1 MGTQPLNQRE
11 QTVIKRIVAAVIA
24 IIAIS
29 GIGGLISSNLHAVSG
44 GEVAVVRNGGPLDNR
59 NVRQE
64 IDPGS
69 GLTWTG
75 WGSETHTYPA
85 QQRFYTITA
94 DGKRGERVGVDVV
107 TVPTSD
113 GVNLGVEGTV
123 YFTLNTDHAT
133 LKQFDDKFGTR
144 KFTGLDGNARHAWDG
159 DKGWSTFLDQIVR
172 PVIENDLRAE
182 IGGVRCA
189 ELVSSCSLVQN
200 AATPTKVDAPAPI
213 TGAANITR
221 VQQAVNTS
229 LAADIEQTLGGK
241 FLTGIHFNLSR
252 VTLPGSVQKAVDDAQ
267 AAYAA
272 VTQAQAKVAQAKAE
286 ADANRARQQGYNSC
300 PVCGQIDLMRA
311 IPPNVSTY
319 APGAGVTVPTK

>member
-85 QQRFYTITA
+85 QQRSYTITA

-113 GVNLGVEGTV
+113 GVNLGVEG
-123 YFTLNTDHAT
+123 
-133 LKQFDDKFGTR
+133 
-144 KFTGLDGNARHAWDG
+144 
-159 DKGWSTFLDQIVR
+159 
-172 PVIENDLRAE
+172 
-182 IGGVRCA
+182 
-189 ELVSSCSLVQN
+189 
-200 AATPTKVDAPAPI
+200 
-213 TGAANITR
+213 
-221 VQQAVNTS
+221 
-229 LAADIEQTLGGK
+229 
-241 FLTGIHFNLSR
+241 
-252 VTLPGSVQKAVDDAQ
+252 
-267 AAYAA
+267 
-272 VTQAQAKVAQAKAE
+272 
-286 ADANRARQQGYNSC
+286 
-300 PVCGQIDLMRA
+300 
-311 IPPNVSTY
+311 
-319 APGAGVTVPTK
+319 